1 MKALLR
7 CFLFPGGAYLA
18 ASLAIPLLAGTQQP
32 VGHLAASVN
41 VNSRYLIEQVEIAGY
56 PSAKIGASLRNRL
69 ITLPGTAYD
78 TQVLEDLARDL
89 RRDLHAKSVTQ
100 HVVRGSA
107 PEMVKVVFD
116 VERRSVA
123 LDLSV
128 PKFLYHSKQGWSA
141 QMLAS
146 TTVARNH
153 NLVFGLVSDGDELT
167 ERFTGVQAA
176 YENLHVGTD
185 RVRFR
190 MAYEDYHEQ
199 WNRATTAALSDPRL
213 LSPNLRTASPEMYRS
228 RRNFQPTFSVSVAR
242 PLVLSAGLSFER
254 LDEQLPF
261 SRVEGANAFV
271 AALRYRKRVENEES
285 GGRTVEA
292 SYGIRVGTR
301 ALGSDYIYARHHWTA
316 GYTWSRGRHS
326 VSDLMTAG
334 YISGRAPLFERFVL
348 GTSSLLR
355 GWNRYDIDPLGGN
368 RLLHN
373 SVEYRYRFGN
383 LFYDTGS
390 LWSSGKVPSLK
401 HSLGIGVR
409 QSIFSLA
416 VAFPVREGRIDPVF
430 MVGMNY

>member
-1 MKALLR
+1 MNNLLR
-7 CFLFPGGAYLA
+7 WFSFAGGACLA
-18 ASLAIPLLAGTQQP
+18 VFPAISLLASNQQS

-41 VNSRYLIEQVEIAGY
+41 VNSRYIIEQVELSGY
-56 PSAKIGASLRNRL
+56 PTAKLSTSLRKRL
-69 ITLPGTAYD
+69 TSLSGTAYD

-89 RRDLHAKSVTQ
+89 RQDLHAKSVSQ
-100 HVVRGSA
+100 HLARGSA
-107 PEMVKVVFD
+107 PEMVKVVLA

-146 TTVARNH
+146 TTVARNQ

-167 ERFTGVQAA
+167 ERFTGFQAA

-199 WNRATTAALSDPRL
+199 WNRTTTAALSDPGL
-213 LSPNLRTASPEMYRS
+213 LSPNLRTASPELYRS
-228 RRNFQPTFSVSVAR
+228 RRNFQPMLSVSVAR
-242 PLVLSAGLSFER
+242 PLVLSAGFSFER

-261 SRVEGANAFV
+261 SRVEGANTFV
-271 AALRYRKRVENEES
+271 AGLRFRKRVENEES
-285 GGRTVEA
+285 GGQTMEA
-292 SYGIRVGTR
+292 SYGIRAGTR
-301 ALGSDYIYARHHWTA
+301 ALGSDYLYTRHHWTA

-326 VSDLMTAG
+326 VSDVMTAG
-334 YISGRAPLFERFVL
+334 YISGRAPLFERFVV

-373 SVEYRYRFGN
+373 SVEYRYRFAN
-383 LFYDTGS
+383 LFYDAGS

-416 VAFPVREGRIDPVF
+416 LAFPVREGRIDPVF